1 MRWNVVEA
9 DQLPKKH
16 VIVLPVDCWGKPLSK
31 MHKALMK
38 KNETLIKGFETD
50 CIEGWASAG
59 SARLYTDGD
68 LTVIFLCVQ
77 IEPDDFIRCREWHL
91 ACVDMAYLIEDNLSY
106 PVHISFALPD
116 NTTFAYADPAWGQE
130 TLLSALRSMAERDGK
145 EGTIAFVP
153 LR

>member
-16 VIVLPVDCWGKPLSK
+16 VVVLPVDCWGKPVSK

-50 CIEGWASAG
+50 CIEGWVSAG

-77 IEPDDFIRCREWHL
+77 IEPDDYIRCREWHL
-91 ACVDMAYLIEDNLSY
+91 ACVDMAYLIADNLAA
-106 PVHISFALPD
+106 PVSLSIALPD
-116 NTTFAYADPAWGQE
+116 NTSFQGADPAWG
-130 TLLSALRSMAERDGK
+130 LGVAVDALNSVWIENS
-145 EGTIAFVP
+145 TVAFVP

>member
-50 CIEGWASAG
+50 CIEGWARYRVSR
-59 SARLYTDGD
+59 SMFLK
-68 LTVIFLCVQ
+68 VILGVS
-77 IEPDDFIRCREWHL
+77 DSRV
-91 ACVDMAYLIEDNLSY
+91 A
-106 PVHISFALPD
+106 
-116 NTTFAYADPAWGQE
+116 
-130 TLLSALRSMAERDGK
+130 LLSSHVRHLKRSSG
-145 EGTIAFVP
+145 
-153 LR
+153 